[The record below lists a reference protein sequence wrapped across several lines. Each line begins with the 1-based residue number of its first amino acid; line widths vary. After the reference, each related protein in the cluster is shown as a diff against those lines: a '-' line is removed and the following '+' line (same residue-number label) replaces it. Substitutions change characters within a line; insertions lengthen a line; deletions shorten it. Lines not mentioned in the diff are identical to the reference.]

1 MRTQSGSLIPELSK
15 QPTPA
20 PSSPDIE
27 HNDYDVFG
35 DPVILE
41 DAGHLSDLLAS
52 PSGTPNTRLKEAALV
67 LEVEKYKEL
76 VKENEKIAKDR
87 EKALNEKVCS
97 FHPTS
102 SLC

>member
-1 MRTQSGSLIPELSK
+1 LIPELSK

-20 PSSPDIE
+20 PSSQDFE

-41 DAGHLSDLLAS
+41 DAGHLSGLHAS
-52 PSGTPNTRLKEAALV
+52 PQDTANIQLKEAALV
-67 LEVEKYKEL
+67 LEVEKYKKL
-76 VKENEKIAKDR
+76 VKENEKIAEDR

-97 FHPTS
+97 FLTTS